1 MCVCV
6 CESICLLRPVAVT
19 HLAIRGWEESRLFSL
34 GQKIASDP
42 NASICTN
49 HWVWSP
55 PMERCFPS
63 VLLCFKVSKAEYVIL
78 KLYLQCLCLLWTQS
92 HHWKSVFRTFYEI
105 GINSGING
113 RHRGLRRPMCGLL
126 FVTGVAVW
134 RSEENAL
141 KEFAVVV
148 AHFRRKLNLIGQQ
161 AFHQELH
168 LCKK

>member
-1 MCVCV
+1 MCV

-19 HLAIRGWEESRLFSL
+19 HLAIRGWEESRCSL
-34 GQKIASDP
+34 WDKRLLQIQMQVSAPITGSDLLP
-42 NASICTN
+42 WRDVFLQCS
-49 HWVWSP
+49 
-55 PMERCFPS
+55 S
-63 VLLCFKVSKAEYVIL
+63 VLKSEYVIL

-92 HHWKSVFRTFYEI
+92 HYWKSVFRTFYEV

-148 AHFRRKLNLIGQQ
+148 VAHFRRKLNLIGQQ